1 MDTSYPTGI
10 SRQRS
15 MPRVLRMGYG
25 YTLGP
30 GEALALPA
38 GDTLG
43 LERARGAPVTYPRL
57 LSRSNFLQ
65 HVRGQI
71 RVCGITFAYCPMPNE
86 ASFAHHKE
94 EADTHEEG

>member
-1 MDTSYPTGI
+1 MDVSYPTGI

-30 GEALALPA
+30 GEALAIPA

-43 LERARGAPVTYPRL
+43 MERTRGAPVTYPRF

-71 RVCGITFAYCPMPNE
+71 RLCGITFAYCPMPNE
-86 ASFAHHKE
+86 ASFAHYQE